1 MLQIE
6 SLKEKFKAKRKTFEK
21 ELKEFISFQTVSADP
36 SYLPH
41 FDACSKWLES
51 KLTSMGATVE
61 IWNKEGHPIVFACF
75 SSPKKD
81 APTLLLYN
89 HYDVQPVDPI
99 EEWESDPF
107 TATVEGDNIRARGV
121 SDDKGQCLFVLSAI
135 EEFSDLPC
143 NIKVLIEG
151 EEETASAALIEHCE
165 KKKEALKA
173 DYSMVLDLG
182 MHKKEV
188 PSVAIGTRGVTAL
201 SLSLRGANQDLHSG
215 TYGGIAPNPLHA
227 IAKLLATLHND
238 DGSVAVPGFY
248 DGIKMPS
255 SEERAK
261 LCLSMD
267 EKRWEEE
274 FGQPP
279 VGGEQKFVPL
289 ERSGLRPTLEIN
301 GISGGYTGPG
311 IKTVISKEAKAKISC
326 RLVPGQKPED
336 IAEKIRSFLLENYP
350 KGTSLDVEIIEGK
363 GEAYRT
369 RTESPA
375 FAAVEKAMEKVWGK
389 SPERSAEGGSIPI
402 IPILQE
408 ASQSDLICWGVGLP
422 TDKIHAPNENIS
434 FGQLERGF
442 LTLSLAI
449 EILGNLK

>member
-1 MLQIE
+1 MLQLD
-6 SLKEKFKAKRKTFEK
+6 SLKERFKAKRKTFEK

-41 FDACSKWLES
+41 FDTCSKWLEA
-51 KLTSMGATVE
+51 KLKSMGAVAE
-61 IWNKEGHPIVFACF
+61 RWNKEGHPIVFASF

-107 TATVEGDNIRARGV
+107 TATVAGDNVRARGV
-121 SDDKGQCLFVLSAI
+121 SDDKGQFLFVLSAI
-135 EEFSDLPC
+135 EEFSELPC
-143 NIKVLIEG
+143 NIKILIEG
-151 EEETASAALIEHCE
+151 EEETASSALIEYCE
-165 KKKEALKA
+165 KKKKDLKA

-188 PSVAIGTRGVTAL
+188 PSIAIGTRGVTAL
-201 SLSLRGANQDLHSG
+201 SLTLRGANQDLHSG
-215 TYGGIAPNPLHA
+215 TYGGFAPNPLHA
-227 IAKLLATLHND
+227 IAELLTTLHKE

-255 SEERAK
+255 DEERAK
-261 LCLSMD
+261 LCLSMN

-279 VGGEQKFVPL
+279 VGGEQKFSPL

-311 IKTVISKEAKAKISC
+311 IKTVIPREAKAKISC
-326 RLVPGQKPED
+326 RLVPGQN
-336 IAEKIRSFLLENYP
+336 L
-350 KGTSLDVEIIEGK
+350 
-363 GEAYRT
+363 
-369 RTESPA
+369 
-375 FAAVEKAMEKVWGK
+375 AVEKAMEMVWGK
-389 SPERSAEGGSIPI
+389 RPKRSAEGGSIPI

-408 ASQSDLICWGVGLP
+408 ASQSDLISWGVGLP
-422 TDKIHAPNENIS
+422 TDRIHAPNENIS
-434 FGQLERGF
+434 FEQLERGF

-449 EILGNLK
+449 EILGQSE